1 MSNKHCDDGLDGRCR
16 DADGEIRHKRSDTLV
31 RTLRDE
37 YGDDFAPDFRSDA
50 KLGTVL
56 RETGARSLSDYLR
69 NHR

>member
-1 MSNKHCDDGLDGRCR
+1 MSNKHCNDGLYGRCR

-69 NHR
+69 NH

>member
-1 MSNKHCDDGLDGRCR
+1 MSNKHCNNGLDDRCR

-37 YGDDFAPDFRSDA
+37 YGDDFASDFRSDA
-50 KLGTVL
+50 TLGTVL
-56 RETGARSLSDYLR
+56 NETGARSLSDYLR